1 MGCMCLKSNV
11 VIKPLSKKELNNI
24 SNNNYNSNLLK
35 SKNSINEQLNPKS
48 TNVTNLKK
56 EKKKKKLN
64 EY

>member
-35 SKNSINEQLNPKS
+35 SKNSINEQLNPK
-48 TNVTNLKK
+48 
-56 EKKKKKLN
+56 
-64 EY
+64 